1 MDDLT
6 YEALK
11 KSVEFTIGAGSFM
24 LALQFLCLAYLA
36 NNCNGFW
43 TALAFVALGFCLI
56 WCFDDWVLP
65 SRKKGAIHGKSTLIR
80 VLTLCFMSGMAL
92 FFAYRV
98 ENLVHCATFANL
110 SLLCFIGALM
120 VLDIRGVKK

>member
-36 NNCNGFW
+36 NNCN
-43 TALAFVALGFCLI
+43 AF
-56 WCFDDWVLP
+56 
-65 SRKKGAIHGKSTLIR
+65 
-80 VLTLCFMSGMAL
+80 
-92 FFAYRV
+92 
-98 ENLVHCATFANL
+98 
-110 SLLCFIGALM
+110 
-120 VLDIRGVKK
+120 